1 MARSLPF
8 NDCSFLT
15 SEDSMLACIDDDI
28 SADLGLPQ
36 ASTGLHIAHLNC
48 RSLLSHKNE
57 ILELINLLHLD
68 ILTLSKT
75 WLDDTVLDG
84 EIVPVECGYSLFR
97 RDRNRHGG
105 GVAILLQIV

>member
-15 SEDSMLACIDDDI
+15 SEDSMLACIDDNI

-48 RSLLSHKNE
+48 RSLLHKIE

-68 ILTLSKT
+68 ILTLSET
-75 WLDDTVLDG
+75 RLNDTVPDG
-84 EIVPVECGYSLFR
+84 EIVPVECGYSLLH
-97 RDRNRHGG
+97 RDRN
-105 GVAILLQIV
+105 